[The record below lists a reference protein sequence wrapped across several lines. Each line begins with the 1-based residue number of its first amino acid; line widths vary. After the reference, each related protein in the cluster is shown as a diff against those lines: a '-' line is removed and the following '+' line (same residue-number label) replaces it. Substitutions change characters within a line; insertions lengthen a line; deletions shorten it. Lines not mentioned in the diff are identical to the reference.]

1 MIEPDVIGE
10 RKSSNHTPTIAL
22 GLAALL
28 LLVVGGLSYRDSV
41 RSNLEKEYA
50 EKEARLMQRLGGPV
64 PAAATAANTP
74 VNPAGNV
81 PARGTTVLYDAQG
94 NPVYLTG
101 AQPVAAAPSNPP
113 VAQAGSPV
121 GLQAEANLPA
131 PEDPDILRLQQSL
144 DQARQQGAATEQRFN
159 QLAGSGDPLAAEAG
173 AISAAGANAPA
184 AGGNATI
191 TSELPDF
198 LRVAVENPP
207 GGNPEIEARLARVR
221 SQVTSAP
228 SLGKVTGYDKDW
240 GIVTFNA
247 GAGQGVRI
255 DQRFAVRRGSEI
267 LGWVKVNEVLE
278 DEAIATLVTKN
289 ADSETAVKPDVGDD
303 LIDFELF

>member
-41 RSNLEKEYA
+41 RSNLEKEY
-50 EKEARLMQRLGGPV
+50 EEREARLMQRLGV
-64 PAAATAANTP
+64 PAPASVAG
-74 VNPAGNV
+74 NPAAPTAGAAA
-81 PARGTTVLYDAQG
+81 PAPGTTVLYDAQG

-101 AQPVAAAPSNPP
+101 TQPAAPASSNPP
-113 VAQAGSPV
+113 AAPAGAPG
-121 GLQAEANLPA
+121 GLQVEATLPA

-159 QLAGSGDPLAAEAG
+159 QLAGSGDPLAAEAD

-228 SLGKVTGYDKDW
+228 SLGKVTSYDKDW

-247 GAGQGVRI
+247 GAGQGVKI
-255 DQRFAVRRGSEI
+255 DQRFAVRRGTEI

-289 ADSETAVKPDVGDD
+289 ADSDTAVKPDVGDD